1 MSGPVRLIETVRV
14 IDGTSPLWEQHV
26 RRLRRSAAT
35 LGIPLGALAAPS
47 GPDRIVRLCAG
58 MEGIDLEERPV
69 PAPSALTVSLAT
81 VPHPGYPHKTDR
93 RQAFE
98 AARREAECHGAGEA
112 LLLTREGWV
121 AEGSYTTLLWW
132 DDRGLAAPPLELG
145 ILPSIARER
154 IAALAG
160 GITEMRVAPGELRGR
175 AIFLANAAR
184 GIMEVVSLQG
194 ESVRQD
200 PRTAALAARFWP

>member
-1 MSGPVRLIETVRV
+1 MTGPVRLIETVRV
-14 IDGTSPLWEQHV
+14 IDGTSPLWERHL
-26 RRLRRSAAT
+26 RRLRRSAAA
-35 LGIPLGALAAPS
+35 LGIPLGPLAAPS
-47 GPDRIVRLCAG
+47 GHDRIIRICAG
-58 MEGIDLEERPV
+58 MEGIDIEERPV
-69 PAPSALTVSLAT
+69 PVPAALPVALAA

-93 RQAFE
+93 RAAFE
-98 AARREAECHGAGEA
+98 AALREAEGHGAGEA
-112 LLLTREGWV
+112 LLLSRTGWI
-121 AEGSYTTLLWW
+121 AEGSYTTVLWW
-132 DDRGLAAPPLELG
+132 EDHGLAAPPLELG

-160 GITEMRVAPGELRGR
+160 GLTEMRATPGDLRGR